1 MANVLKGSYQ
11 LDNPVVIEQ
20 NNSVTLEQQFEKE
33 ALSRLGGS
41 IAFVAKQKVL
51 WDAPTE
57 GATAEKENI

>member
-11 LDNPVVIEQ
+11 LDNPVIVEQ
-20 NNSVTLEQQFEKE
+20 DKNVALDQQFEKE

-41 IAFVAKQKVL
+41 IAFVAKQKVM

-57 GATAEKENI
+57 KENA